1 MRPPG
6 GQFGGGDAIDVAGHH
21 SASSSLAAINP
32 VPGTPVS
39 AGWDSPTV
47 SDPNRRASGA
57 PFVADLA
64 RRRVRTADFRSK
76 VAAPL
81 EFPQFSALRAIIP
94 FIARNGIICLS
105 VAAAGGDSASG
116 SSYAANE
123 NRAKCCPVDEESK
136 ERPFQKTCCRT
147 AFKGKQLRNS

>member
-1 MRPPG
+1 MWLVTIAHLQAWPPSIQYLGRPSPP
-6 GQFGGGDAIDVAGHH
+6 AG
-21 SASSSLAAINP
+21 IRP
-32 VPGTPVS
+32 R
-39 AGWDSPTV
+39 SPIRTGV
-47 SDPNRRASGA
+47 LLVRR
-57 PFVADLA
+57 FVADLA